1 MSQKNRSDS
10 FEKTIFKDG
19 WMIPSF
25 LTYKV
30 SQWCIHSKIDLTKA
44 IVIDDGSFYRC
55 SAKNL
60 IQSLASTK
68 KIARRDKNIEYN
80 EERACAH
87 RELDLE

>member
-10 FEKTIFKDG
+10 FEKSIFKDR
-19 WMIPSF
+19 WMIPLF

-30 SQWCIHSKIDLTKA
+30 SQCCIHPKSDPTKA
-44 IVIDDGSFYRC
+44 IVVNNGSFCCC

-60 IQSLASTK
+60 IQSLASRK
-68 KIARRDKNIEYN
+68 KLRDRDKNIEYN